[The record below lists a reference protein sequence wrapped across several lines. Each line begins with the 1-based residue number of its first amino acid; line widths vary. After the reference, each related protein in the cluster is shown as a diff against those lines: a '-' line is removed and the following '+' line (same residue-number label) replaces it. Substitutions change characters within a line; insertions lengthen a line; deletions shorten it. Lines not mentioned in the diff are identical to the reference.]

1 MDVILIELPSFLLL
15 PSACH
20 SPIFC
25 LFISASSLIT
35 LLKLLVY
42 LLLFPLSTRLFFLT
56 VTCSSYAAVT
66 TFVCSSWRF
75 RLASMVALVLVEMIK
90 QLSSSSSSML
100 SLDYSFLLLLLSPFF
115 VILLFDVRFA
125 IIFSSSI
132 TSTEAS

>member
-1 MDVILIELPSFLLL
+1 
-15 PSACH
+15 
-20 SPIFC
+20 
-25 LFISASSLIT
+25 
-35 LLKLLVY
+35 
-42 LLLFPLSTRLFFLT
+42 
-56 VTCSSYAAVT
+56 
-66 TFVCSSWRF
+66 
-75 RLASMVALVLVEMIK
+75 MVALVLVEMIK